1 MSRQIYVY
9 RSKPHED
16 DLQMCA
22 VFDESVQKMNDEP
35 DVKMLDRYEMWKHR
49 VASIADDDKTVHER
63 RLAEILNMDFDTLVA
78 AHRAFNRDKIS
89 PEELGALFSMSTRAV
104 KGLPLKQYTPF
115 EQTPT
120 GYRQVVRFRRQDV
133 LAFLTACN
141 PAYGLYAFDEPLLK
155 ADFAANLCGEFGVA
169 MSVRKLKEL
178 RGENRGPEFVALNT
192 REIRYR
198 PSDVLSWLENP
209 DAHLK
214 PQSVSDLIMES

>member
-1 MSRQIYVY
+1 
-9 RSKPHED
+9 
-16 DLQMCA
+16 
-22 VFDESVQKMNDEP
+22 MNHEP
-35 DVKMLDRYEMWKHR
+35 DIDVLDRYELWKHR
-49 VASIADDDKTVHER
+49 LTNIPDDDKTGHER
-63 RLAEILNMDFDTLVA
+63 RLAEILNMDFDQLQA
-78 AHRAFNRDKIS
+78 DWQAFNRDKIS
-89 PEELGALFSMSTRAV
+89 PEELGALFSMSARAV

-115 EQTPT
+115 EHTPT
-120 GYRQVVRFRRQDV
+120 GYRQVIRFRKTDV

-155 ADFAANLCGEFGVA
+155 PDFVADLCGECGVA

-198 PSDVLSWLENP
+198 LSDVLDWMQNP

-214 PQSVSDLIMES
+214 PLAVSELIMKS